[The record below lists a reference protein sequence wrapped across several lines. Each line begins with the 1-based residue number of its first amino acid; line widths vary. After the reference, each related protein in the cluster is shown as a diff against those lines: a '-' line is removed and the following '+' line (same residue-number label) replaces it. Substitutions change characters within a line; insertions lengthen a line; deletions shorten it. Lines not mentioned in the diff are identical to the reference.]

1 MKPILCPCGFE
12 KELIKG
18 IAVCTKHCDQLCPN
32 RNGCNICGIYS
43 VAVNQRV
50 TAEHA
55 KERANG

>member
-1 MKPILCPCGFE
+1 MTTNPICPCGFE
-12 KELIKG
+12 KNMVHG
-18 IAVCTKHCDQLCPN
+18 VSVCQHCDDLCPN
-32 RNGCNICGIYS
+32 RTGCNICGIYS